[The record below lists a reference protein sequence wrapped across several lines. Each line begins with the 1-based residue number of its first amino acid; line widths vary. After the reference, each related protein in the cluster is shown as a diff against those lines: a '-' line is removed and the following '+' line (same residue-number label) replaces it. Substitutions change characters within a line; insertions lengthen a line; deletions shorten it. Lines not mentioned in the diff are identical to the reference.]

1 VRIEQFRSPAI
12 QSIQA
17 TTNNGIKM
25 KTIFAIITLMSALLA
40 FPILAAEND
49 KAVPTI
55 EERLA
60 QSDLS
65 VTLKQ
70 YEKVRQLEAD
80 AKLEL
85 ALLAVRPDE
94 ATKKEREA
102 ITKRMQILNEE
113 AAQLRFLAYDYD
125 RKTRENRSEIAA
137 VKK

>member
-1 VRIEQFRSPAI
+1 
-12 QSIQA
+12 
-17 TTNNGIKM
+17 M